1 MKVTEVPQALNYI
14 LISDDGSYHST
25 ESAVFVAD
33 AQQRNM
39 RKQKL
44 PKYLRDLD
52 MIGANVCLQKLFD
65 MKF

>member
-1 MKVTEVPQALNYI
+1 MAVITVLKVLC
-14 LISDDGSYHST
+14 
-25 ESAVFVAD
+25 FVAD